1 MTHAQTGLLLHGPQL
16 VLQCSCGRPLLL
28 EMSPGVWQAYTL
40 GFIEEEGLQQVA
52 LEAVTA
58 LRRARARHAF
68 AKVDWAR
75 IIRQLN
81 KDLRAA
87 NAILPDQLQITPIAI
102 PSVSSSVTRSTS
114 VSSE

>member
-1 MTHAQTGLLLHGPQL
+1 M
-16 VLQCSCGRPLLL
+16 
-28 EMSPGVWQAYTL
+28 
-40 GFIEEEGLQQVA
+40 IEEEGLQQVA

-68 AKVDWAR
+68 EKKVDWAR

-87 NAILPDQLQITPIAI
+87 NAILPEHLQISPIAI
-102 PSVSSSVTRSTS
+102 PLASASVTRSQS
-114 VSSE
+114 VSSEA

>member
-1 MTHAQTGLLLHGPQL
+1 M
-16 VLQCSCGRPLLL
+16 
-28 EMSPGVWQAYTL
+28 QAFTL
-40 GFIEEEGLQQVA
+40 GFLEDEGLQQVA

-58 LRRARARHAF
+58 LRRARACHAF

-87 NAILPDQLQITPIAI
+87 NAILPDHMRISPIAI
-102 PSVSSSVTRSTS
+102 PVASGSVSRTTS
-114 VSSE
+114 ASSE